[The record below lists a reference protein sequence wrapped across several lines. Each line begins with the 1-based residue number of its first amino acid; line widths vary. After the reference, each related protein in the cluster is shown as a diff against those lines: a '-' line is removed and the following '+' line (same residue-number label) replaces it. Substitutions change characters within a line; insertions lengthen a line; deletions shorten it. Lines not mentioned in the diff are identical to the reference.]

1 MKEENTIKVEFK
13 GNNFLCLNSLHCFI
27 KRSRLEKVLDLIF
40 TRFMTIPMKV
50 QFSVKLCLPLD
61 YQFFLK
67 TTWGTLL
74 CLLPALRS
82 LTYESAGH
90 VNPQ

>member
-1 MKEENTIKVEFK
+1 
-13 GNNFLCLNSLHCFI
+13 
-27 KRSRLEKVLDLIF
+27 
-40 TRFMTIPMKV
+40 MTIPKKV

-90 VNPQ
+90 VNPQLAKVNLVSVTFRQNIRQQSTVGHTD